1 MTRALPTPRN
11 DGFCTAWCADL
22 AAVPAHGTPGAWT
35 AFALARHHYSQAAG
49 LDRHQAAA
57 ALAGRA
63 GTRIARSALDAI
75 RRGKDWQPAIRAAV
89 YLDRLRAEAEAR
101 HTERT
106 A

>member
-1 MTRALPTPRN
+1 MTPRPATAAA
-11 DGFCTAWCADL
+11 DGFCTAWSAETR
-22 AAVPAHGTPGAWT
+22 AVPAGQCPGAWT

-49 LDRHQAAA
+49 LDRRQAAA

-63 GTRIARSALDAI
+63 GTRIARTALDAI
-75 RRGKDWQPAIRAAV
+75 RRGKAWQPAIRAAV
-89 YLDRLRAEAEAR
+89 YLDRLHAEAEAR